1 MRRNSMT
8 EMKRHYKLY
17 KSGSKWVAAAIITV
31 SAGAILLSGNATQSV
46 SADTTAAATVQ
57 TQTDT
62 ETTGQSSTAGDDAQ
76 NAADNHTQSST
87 ATEEDTTPAQSSATA
102 SQATSA
108 TTTSQSQAGSSAAT
122 SGATATSGASA
133 SSSSAAT
140 TTTPAATTSG
150 ASASSSSA
158 ATTTTP
164 TATTSGASASSSSA
178 ATTTTPTVTTSGAS
192 ASSSSAATTT
202 TPAATTTAQA
212 TADATADPGPAN
224 QDTLTKGNVEG
235 LWNEGYQGQ
244 GMVVAVIDSGV
255 QPHADLRLTDDS
267 TAAISKDAAEA
278 AIAKLGYGTYVNSKI
293 PFAYDYVNNDSVNTG
308 TTVSGSTHGEHV
320 AGIIAAN
327 GTVADGATGTSKASV
342 YVKGVAPEAQIL
354 AMQVIDEFP
363 DENANDIS
371 RAIRD
376 AVSMG
381 ANAIQMSLG
390 IGVAEQDL
398 TDEEQA
404 AVQYATDHGVFVS
417 ISASNDANAASIV
430 GSDTPNDI
438 STAYVPKNDSTIA
451 DPGAAASAMTVAAE
465 KSATGADSEM
475 DGFSSWGPMAD
486 YTLKPDIA
494 APGDSVTSTAIDPT
508 TNTQTYAVESG
519 TSMAGPYDA
528 GAALLV
534 MQKLKATRPEL
545 QGADLVKAVKLA
557 LMNAADP
564 MIDLNYPDN
573 YVSPRRQGAGQIDV
587 TKAGNLDVAAEGTN
601 NAGSVSLGKIGQT
614 TSFNVTLTNY
624 GQTTQSYTVD
634 YDGGP
639 LTQVWDT
646 IKGNIVHDQKLAGAA
661 VNSATP
667 TFTLAPGASKVV
679 TFTLALADAVAANQI
694 VEGYLTFKAGDDT
707 QTISVPY
714 LGYFGDLTTEQII
727 DDSANK
733 QGSIFKGGYLVDNN
747 NNPLGVTDAAS
758 LSNLVNSDVTGKYT
772 WGQVPAYIENGKVS
786 FSPNGDG
793 SSDTVYP
800 YVFAKQNLKAVTI
813 QILDANGNLVR
824 VLDKENN
831 TTKSYLQDGSSHNS
845 DLGLSTDMR
854 LDADAFTWDGRIYDQ
869 QTGKYITAPDGRYT
883 YRIVTEQYNDGA
895 EQEQNFD
902 LPVSVDTVAPTLT
915 GLTYAKGQLTA
926 SYNDRGAGFSQ
937 FSDAVLK
944 IGAQEYG
951 VSLDNNGQSNAGT
964 ISFKLTAAQ
973 MAALATSDGQLT
985 LTVTDV
991 AGNHISA
998 SVQAFAGTTSTSATD
1013 TAANVAPQ
1021 FSWQVG
1027 DGSNNHWR
1035 TEGFVQAVSDQTSFT
1050 AYAQVPAG
1058 VDWIVYATDAIAGKV
1073 FPGKVDTATGIVTF
1087 NLTEGAPYGDFVGTV
1102 LYPTANFGEYKRAG
1116 RADGDEMIVFLDAD
1130 GTAGYGHFST
1140 TNPHTVIALRDN
1152 ADAAEDA
1159 TVTTGAPVLSG
1170 RAFADITT
1178 HAQPTAGLSFDKF
1191 NDNTFTLVGADQV
1204 ADVYDPQTGELTI
1217 TGKVADPAGKAMT
1230 VTDATEPTKAVAI
1243 NADGTFS
1250 FTVPFKAAEQQ
1261 SVGYRLTTTTN
1272 NDDGTTASSTAY
1284 GELQIYL
1291 DTVFPTLS
1299 MPQANTLTVDAD
1311 GNYDITTSD
1320 PTFTV
1325 TGTVNDNVNGYRLYT
1340 NGDNVVHQKNL
1351 AGFNNH
1357 VDADAASS
1365 NPYGAADFSQT
1376 YNLLEGDNYFTV
1388 TAVDMVGN
1396 TITKVFHVIRVGAT
1410 SVTPKSQGSKG
1421 TAITSPVVDGGQRG
1435 QAQGAPDV
1443 HPAAPGYKNDGQG
1456 GVQLVPAASQA
1467 GRPQSGAEQG
1477 QSPATT
1483 TAAAM
1488 PATGDT
1494 HSPLAAITSPVVDG
1508 GQRGQA
1514 QGAPDVHPAAP
1525 GYKNDGQGGVQLVPA
1540 ASQVGRP
1547 QSGAGQG
1554 QSPATTTAA
1563 AMPATGDTHSPLAA
1577 IGLAILSVL
1586 GLAGLVSRKRRV

>member
-31 SAGAILLSGNATQSV
+31 SAGAIVLSGNDTQSV
-46 SADTTAAATVQ
+46 AADTTTAATVQ

-62 ETTGQSSTAGDDAQ
+62 GTTGQSSSAGDDAQ

-87 ATEEDTTPAQSSATA
+87 ATAEDMTSAQSSATA
-102 SQATSA
+102 SQATPA

-122 SGATATSGASA
+122 SGATATTA
-133 SSSSAAT
+133 
-140 TTTPAATTSG
+140 TSG

-158 ATTTTP
+158 AT
-164 TATTSGASASSSSA
+164 
-178 ATTTTPTVTTSGAS
+178 V
-192 ASSSSAATTT
+192 T

-376 AVSMG
+376 AVALG

-417 ISASNDANAASIV
+417 ISASNNANAASIV

-564 MIDLNYPDN
+564 MIDLNYPDT

-601 NAGSVSLGKIGQT
+601 NAGSVSLGKIRQT
-614 TSFNVTLTNY
+614 TSFNVTLTNH

-639 LTQVWDT
+639 LTQVRDT
-646 IKGNIVHDQKLAGAA
+646 SNGNIVHDQKLAGAA
-661 VNSATP
+661 VNTATP

-679 TFTLALADAVAANQI
+679 TFTLALADAVAADQI
-694 VEGYLTFKAGDDT
+694 VEGYLTFKAEDDT

-733 QGSIFKGGYLVDNN
+733 QDSIFKGGYLVDNN

-793 SSDTVYP
+793 ASDTVYP

-831 TTKSYLQDGSSHNS
+831 TTKSYLQNGSSYNS

-854 LDADAFTWDGRIYDQ
+854 LDTDAFTWDGRIYDQ

-902 LPVSVDTVAPTLT
+902 LPVAVDTVAPTLT

-926 SYNDRGAGFSQ
+926 SYNDQGAGFSQ

-991 AGNHISA
+991 AGNHTSA
-998 SVQAFAGTTSTSATD
+998 SVQAFAGTTSASATD
-1013 TAANVAPQ
+1013 TAATVAPQ

-1027 DGSNNHWR
+1027 DGSYNRWR
-1035 TEGFVQAVSDQTSFT
+1035 KEGFVQAVSDQTSFT

-1058 VDWIVYATDAIAGKV
+1058 VDWIVYATDAISGKV
-1073 FPGKVDTATGIVTF
+1073 FPGKVDAATGIVTF

-1102 LYPTANFGEYKRAG
+1102 LYPTANFGEYKQAG

-1140 TNPHTVIALRDN
+1140 TNPHTVITLRDN
-1152 ADAAEDA
+1152 ADAAADA

-1261 SVGYRLTTTTN
+1261 SVGYRLTTTTT

-1299 MPQANTLTVDAD
+1299 MPQADTLTVDAD

-1325 TGTVNDNVNGYRLYT
+1325 MGTVNDNVNGYRLYT

-1376 YNLLEGDNYFTV
+1376 YNLLKGDNYFTV

-1396 TITKVFHVIRVGAT
+1396 TITKVFHVVRVDAT
-1410 SVTPKSQGSKG
+1410 SVTPTGDESQGSEG
-1421 TAITSPVVDGGQRG
+1421 TATTSPVVDGGQRG

-1477 QSPATT
+1477 QIPATT
-1483 TAAAM
+1483 TAAVM
-1488 PATGDT
+1488 PATGD
-1494 HSPLAAITSPVVDG
+1494 A
-1508 GQRGQA
+1508 
-1514 QGAPDVHPAAP
+1514 
-1525 GYKNDGQGGVQLVPA
+1525 
-1540 ASQVGRP
+1540 
-1547 QSGAGQG
+1547 
-1554 QSPATTTAA
+1554 
-1563 AMPATGDTHSPLAA
+1563 HSPLAA

-1586 GLAGLVSRKRRV
+1586 GLAGLASRKRRV

>member
-17 KSGSKWVAAAIITV
+17 KSGSKWAAAAIITV
-31 SAGAILLSGNATQSV
+31 SAGAIVLSGSATQSV
-46 SADTTAAATVQ
+46 SADTTAATTVQ

-62 ETTGQSSTAGDDAQ
+62 ETTGQSSPAVDDAQ

-102 SQATSA
+102 SQATPA

-122 SGATATSGASA
+122 SGATAT
-133 SSSSAAT
+133 
-140 TTTPAATTSG
+140 
-150 ASASSSSA
+150 
-158 ATTTTP
+158 
-164 TATTSGASASSSSA
+164 TA
-178 ATTTTPTVTTSGAS
+178 TSGAS

-244 GMVVAVIDSGV
+244 GMVAAVIDSGV

-278 AIAKLGYGTYVNSKI
+278 AIAKLGYGTYINSKI

-417 ISASNDANAASIV
+417 ISASNEANAASIL

-564 MIDLNYPDN
+564 MIDLNYPDT

-614 TSFNVTLTNY
+614 ASFNVTLTNY

-639 LTQVWDT
+639 LTQVRDT
-646 IKGNIVHDQKLAGAA
+646 SKGNIVHDQKLAGAA

-679 TFTLALADAVAANQI
+679 PFTLALADAVAANQI

-733 QGSIFKGGYLVDNN
+733 QDSIFKGGYLVDNN

-793 SSDTVYP
+793 ASDTVYP

-813 QILDANGNLVR
+813 QILDAKGNLVR

-831 TTKSYLQDGSSHNS
+831 TTKSYLKSSHNS

-902 LPVSVDTVAPTLT
+902 LPVAVDTVAPTLT

-926 SYNDRGAGFSQ
+926 SYNDQGAEFSQ

-991 AGNHISA
+991 AGNHTSA
-998 SVQAFAGTTSTSATD
+998 SVQAFAGTTSASATD

-1035 TEGFVQAVSDQTSFT
+1035 TTGFVQAVSDQTSFT
-1050 AYAQVPAG
+1050 AYAQVPSG
-1058 VDWIVYATDAIAGKV
+1058 VDWIVYATDARAGKV

-1116 RADGDEMIVFLDAD
+1116 RAAGDEMIVFLDAD

-1152 ADAAEDA
+1152 ADAAADA

-1217 TGKVADPAGKAMT
+1217 TGKVADPAGKGMT
-1230 VTDATEPTKAVAI
+1230 VTDATEPTKAVVI

-1261 SVGYRLTTTTN
+1261 SVGYRLTTTTT

-1299 MPQANTLTVDAD
+1299 MPQADKLAVDAD

-1396 TITKVFHVIRVGAT
+1396 TITKVFHVVRADAT
-1410 SVTPKSQGSKG
+1410 SVTPKSQGVPDVHPAAPGYKNDGQGGVQLVPAASQAG
-1421 TAITSPVVDGGQRG
+1421 RPQSGAEQGQSPLASSTSPVADAGQRG

-1483 TAAAM
+1483 TAVAL
-1488 PATGDT
+1488 PETGAT
-1494 HSPLAAITSPVVDG
+1494 HSPLAAIVLS
-1508 GQRGQA
+1508 
-1514 QGAPDVHPAAP
+1514 
-1525 GYKNDGQGGVQLVPA
+1525 
-1540 ASQVGRP
+1540 
-1547 QSGAGQG
+1547 
-1554 QSPATTTAA
+1554 
-1563 AMPATGDTHSPLAA
+1563 
-1577 IGLAILSVL
+1577 ILSVL
-1586 GLAGLVSRKRRV
+1586 GLAGLASRKRRV

>member
-17 KSGSKWVAAAIITV
+17 KSGSKWAAAAIITV
-31 SAGAILLSGNATQSV
+31 SAGDIVLSGSATQSV
-46 SADTTAAATVQ
+46 SADTTAATTVQ

-62 ETTGQSSTAGDDAQ
+62 ETTGQSSPAVDDAQ

-102 SQATSA
+102 SQATPA

-122 SGATATSGASA
+122 SGATAT
-133 SSSSAAT
+133 
-140 TTTPAATTSG
+140 
-150 ASASSSSA
+150 
-158 ATTTTP
+158 
-164 TATTSGASASSSSA
+164 TA
-178 ATTTTPTVTTSGAS
+178 TSGAS

-244 GMVVAVIDSGV
+244 GMVAAVIDSGV

-278 AIAKLGYGTYVNSKI
+278 AIAKLGYGTYINSKI

-417 ISASNDANAASIV
+417 ISASNEANAASIL

-564 MIDLNYPDN
+564 MIDLNYPDT

-614 TSFNVTLTNY
+614 ASFNVTLTNY

-639 LTQVWDT
+639 LTQVRDT
-646 IKGNIVHDQKLAGAA
+646 SKGNIVHDQKLAGAA

-679 TFTLALADAVAANQI
+679 PFTLALADAVAANQI

-733 QGSIFKGGYLVDNN
+733 QDSIFKGGYLVDNN

-793 SSDTVYP
+793 ASDTVYP

-813 QILDANGNLVR
+813 QILDAKGNLVR

-831 TTKSYLQDGSSHNS
+831 TTKSYLKSSHNS

-902 LPVSVDTVAPTLT
+902 LPVAVDTVAPTLT

-926 SYNDRGAGFSQ
+926 SYNDQGAEFSQ

-991 AGNHISA
+991 AGNHTSA
-998 SVQAFAGTTSTSATD
+998 SVQAFAGTTSASATD

-1035 TEGFVQAVSDQTSFT
+1035 TTGFVQAVSDQTSFT
-1050 AYAQVPAG
+1050 AYAQVPSG
-1058 VDWIVYATDAIAGKV
+1058 VDWIVYATDARAGKV

-1116 RADGDEMIVFLDAD
+1116 RAAGDEMIVFLDAD

-1152 ADAAEDA
+1152 ADAAADA

-1217 TGKVADPAGKAMT
+1217 TGKVADPAGKGMT
-1230 VTDATEPTKAVAI
+1230 VTDATEPTKAVVI

-1261 SVGYRLTTTTN
+1261 SVGYRLTTTTT

-1299 MPQANTLTVDAD
+1299 MPQADKLAVDAD

-1396 TITKVFHVIRVGAT
+1396 TITKVFHVVRADAT
-1410 SVTPKSQGSKG
+1410 SVTPKSQG
-1421 TAITSPVVDGGQRG
+1421 V
-1435 QAQGAPDV
+1435 PDV

-1477 QSPATT
+1477 QSP
-1483 TAAAM
+1483 
-1488 PATGDT
+1488 
-1494 HSPLAAITSPVVDG
+1494 LASSTSPVADA

-1540 ASQVGRP
+1540 TSQAGRP
-1547 QSGAGQG
+1547 QSGAEQG
-1554 QSPATTTAA
+1554 QSPATTTAVA
-1563 AMPATGDTHSPLAA
+1563 LPETGATHSPLAA
-1577 IGLAILSVL
+1577 IVLSILSVL
-1586 GLAGLVSRKRRV
+1586 GLAGLASRKRRV

>member
-17 KSGSKWVAAAIITV
+17 KSGSKWAAAAIITV
-31 SAGAILLSGNATQSV
+31 SAGAIVLSGSATQSV
-46 SADTTAAATVQ
+46 SADTTAATTVQ

-102 SQATSA
+102 SQATPA

-122 SGATATSGASA
+122 SGATAT
-133 SSSSAAT
+133 
-140 TTTPAATTSG
+140 
-150 ASASSSSA
+150 
-158 ATTTTP
+158 
-164 TATTSGASASSSSA
+164 TA
-178 ATTTTPTVTTSGAS
+178 TSGAS

-244 GMVVAVIDSGV
+244 GMVAAVIDSGV

-278 AIAKLGYGTYVNSKI
+278 AIAKLGYGTYINSKI

-417 ISASNDANAASIV
+417 ISASNEANAASIL

-564 MIDLNYPDN
+564 MIDLNYPDT

-614 TSFNVTLTNY
+614 ASFNVTLTNY

-639 LTQVWDT
+639 LTQVRDT
-646 IKGNIVHDQKLAGAA
+646 SKGNIVHDQKLAGAA

-679 TFTLALADAVAANQI
+679 PFTLALADAVAANQI

-733 QGSIFKGGYLVDNN
+733 QDSIFKGGYLVDNN

-793 SSDTVYP
+793 ASDTVYP

-813 QILDANGNLVR
+813 QILDAKGNLVR

-831 TTKSYLQDGSSHNS
+831 TTKSYLKSSHNS

-902 LPVSVDTVAPTLT
+902 LPVAVDTVAPTLT

-926 SYNDRGAGFSQ
+926 SYNDQGAEFSQ

-991 AGNHISA
+991 AGNHTSA
-998 SVQAFAGTTSTSATD
+998 SVQAFAGTTSASATD

-1035 TEGFVQAVSDQTSFT
+1035 TTGFVQAVSDQTSFT
-1050 AYAQVPAG
+1050 AYAQVPSG
-1058 VDWIVYATDAIAGKV
+1058 VDWIVYATDARAGKV

-1116 RADGDEMIVFLDAD
+1116 RAAGDEMIVFLDAD

-1152 ADAAEDA
+1152 ADAAADA

-1230 VTDATEPTKAVAI
+1230 VTDATEPTKAVVI

-1261 SVGYRLTTTTN
+1261 SVGYRLTTTTT

-1299 MPQANTLTVDAD
+1299 MPQADKLTVDAD

-1396 TITKVFHVIRVGAT
+1396 TITKVFHVVRADAT
-1410 SVTPKSQGSKG
+1410 SVTPKSQG
-1421 TAITSPVVDGGQRG
+1421 V
-1435 QAQGAPDV
+1435 PDV

-1483 TAAAM
+1483 TAVAL
-1488 PATGDT
+1488 PETGAT
-1494 HSPLAAITSPVVDG
+1494 HSPLAAIVLS
-1508 GQRGQA
+1508 
-1514 QGAPDVHPAAP
+1514 
-1525 GYKNDGQGGVQLVPA
+1525 
-1540 ASQVGRP
+1540 
-1547 QSGAGQG
+1547 
-1554 QSPATTTAA
+1554 
-1563 AMPATGDTHSPLAA
+1563 
-1577 IGLAILSVL
+1577 ILSVL
-1586 GLAGLVSRKRRV
+1586 GLAGLASRKRRV

>member
-17 KSGSKWVAAAIITV
+17 KSGSKWAAAAIITV
-31 SAGAILLSGNATQSV
+31 SAGAIVLSGSATQSV
-46 SADTTAAATVQ
+46 SADTTAATMVQ

-87 ATEEDTTPAQSSATA
+87 ATEEDTMPAQSSATA
-102 SQATSA
+102 SQATPA

-122 SGATATSGASA
+122 SGATAT
-133 SSSSAAT
+133 
-140 TTTPAATTSG
+140 
-150 ASASSSSA
+150 
-158 ATTTTP
+158 
-164 TATTSGASASSSSA
+164 TA
-178 ATTTTPTVTTSGAS
+178 TSGAS

-244 GMVVAVIDSGV
+244 GMVAAVIDSGV

-278 AIAKLGYGTYVNSKI
+278 AIAKLGYGTYINSKI

-417 ISASNDANAASIV
+417 ISASNEANAASIV

-564 MIDLNYPDN
+564 MIDLNYPDT

-614 TSFNVTLTNY
+614 ASFNVTLTNY

-639 LTQVWDT
+639 LTQVRDT
-646 IKGNIVHDQKLAGAA
+646 SKGNIVHDQKLAGAA

-679 TFTLALADAVAANQI
+679 PFTLALADAVAANQI

-733 QGSIFKGGYLVDNN
+733 QDSIFKGGYLVDNN

-793 SSDTVYP
+793 ASDTVYP

-813 QILDANGNLVR
+813 QILDAKGNLVR

-831 TTKSYLQDGSSHNS
+831 TTKSYLNSSYNS

-902 LPVSVDTVAPTLT
+902 LPVAVDTVAPTLT

-926 SYNDRGAGFSQ
+926 SYNDQGAGFSQ

-964 ISFKLTAAQ
+964 IRFKLTAAQ

-991 AGNHISA
+991 AGNHTSA
-998 SVQAFAGTTSTSATD
+998 SVQAFAGTTSASATD

-1027 DGSNNHWR
+1027 DGSNIYWP
-1035 TEGFVQAVSDQTSFT
+1035 TKGFVQAVSDQTSFT

-1087 NLTEGAPYGDFVGTV
+1087 NLTEGDPYGDFVGTV
-1102 LYPTANFGEYKRAG
+1102 LYPTAKFGEYKRAG

-1140 TNPHTVIALRDN
+1140 KNPHTVIALRDN
-1152 ADAAEDA
+1152 ADAAADA

-1243 NADGTFS
+1243 NADGMFS
-1250 FTVPFKAAEQQ
+1250 FTVPFKVAEQQ
-1261 SVGYRLTTTTN
+1261 SVGYRLTTTTT

-1299 MPQANTLTVDAD
+1299 MPQADTLTVDAD
-1311 GNYDITTSD
+1311 GTYDITTSD

-1396 TITKVFHVIRVGAT
+1396 TITKVFHVVRVDAT

-1421 TAITSPVVDGGQRG
+1421 TAITSPVVNGGQRG

-1483 TAAAM
+1483 TAAAL
-1488 PATGDT
+1488 PATGE
-1494 HSPLAAITSPVVDG
+1494 
-1508 GQRGQA
+1508 
-1514 QGAPDVHPAAP
+1514 
-1525 GYKNDGQGGVQLVPA
+1525 
-1540 ASQVGRP
+1540 
-1547 QSGAGQG
+1547 
-1554 QSPATTTAA
+1554 
-1563 AMPATGDTHSPLAA
+1563 THSPLAA

-1586 GLAGLVSRKRRV
+1586 GLAGLASRKRRV

>member
-17 KSGSKWVAAAIITV
+17 KSGSKWKAAAIITV
-31 SAGAILLSGNATQSV
+31 SAGAIVLSGNVTQSV
-46 SADTTAAATVQ
+46 AADTTAATVQ

-102 SQATSA
+102 SQATPA

-140 TTTPAATTSG
+140 TTTPAATT
-150 ASASSSSA
+150 
-158 ATTTTP
+158 
-164 TATTSGASASSSSA
+164 TA
-178 ATTTTPTVTTSGAS
+178 TSGAS

-212 TADATADPGPAN
+212 TADATADPGPTN

-267 TAAISKDAAEA
+267 TVAISKDAAEA

-327 GTVADGATGTSKASV
+327 GIVADGATGTSKASV

-417 ISASNDANAASIV
+417 ISASNNANAASIV

-564 MIDLNYPDN
+564 MIDLNYPDT

-639 LTQVWDT
+639 LTQVRDT
-646 IKGNIVHDQKLAGAA
+646 SKGNIVHDQKLAGAA

-667 TFTLAPGASKVV
+667 TFTIAPGASKVV

-733 QGSIFKGGYLVDNN
+733 QDSIFKGGYLVDNN
-747 NNPLGVTDAAS
+747 NNPLGVTDATS

-793 SSDTVYP
+793 ASDTVYP

-831 TTKSYLQDGSSHNS
+831 TTKSYLNDGSSHNS

-902 LPVSVDTVAPTLT
+902 LPVAVDTVAPTLT

-926 SYNDRGAGFSQ
+926 SYNDQGAGFSQ

-951 VSLDNNGQSNAGT
+951 VRLDNNGQSNAGT

-973 MAALATSDGQLT
+973 MAALARSDGQLT

-991 AGNHISA
+991 AGNHTSA
-998 SVQAFAGTTSTSATD
+998 SVQAFAGTTSASATD

-1027 DGSNNHWR
+1027 DGSNNYWR
-1035 TEGFVQAVSDQTSFT
+1035 TMGFVQAVSDQTSFT

-1152 ADAAEDA
+1152 ADAAADA

-1261 SVGYRLTTTTN
+1261 SVGYRLTTTTT

-1299 MPQANTLTVDAD
+1299 MPQADTLTVDAD

-1396 TITKVFHVIRVGAT
+1396 TITKVFHVVRVDAT

-1483 TAAAM
+1483 TAAAL

-1540 ASQVGRP
+1540 ASQAGRP
-1547 QSGAGQG
+1547 QSGAEQG

-1563 AMPATGDTHSPLAA
+1563 ALPATGDTHSPLAA

-1586 GLAGLVSRKRRV
+1586 GLAGLASRKRRV

>member
-17 KSGSKWVAAAIITV
+17 KSGSKWAAAAIITV
-31 SAGAILLSGNATQSV
+31 SAGAIVLSGSATQSV
-46 SADTTAAATVQ
+46 SADTTAATTVQ

-62 ETTGQSSTAGDDAQ
+62 DTTGQSSPAVDDAQ

-102 SQATSA
+102 SQATPA

-122 SGATATSGASA
+122 SGATAT
-133 SSSSAAT
+133 
-140 TTTPAATTSG
+140 
-150 ASASSSSA
+150 
-158 ATTTTP
+158 
-164 TATTSGASASSSSA
+164 TA
-178 ATTTTPTVTTSGAS
+178 TSGAS

-244 GMVVAVIDSGV
+244 GMVAAVIDSGV

-278 AIAKLGYGTYVNSKI
+278 AIAKLGYGTYINSKI

-417 ISASNDANAASIV
+417 ISASNEANAASIL

-564 MIDLNYPDN
+564 MIDLNYPDT

-614 TSFNVTLTNY
+614 ASFNVTLTNY

-639 LTQVWDT
+639 LTQVRDT
-646 IKGNIVHDQKLAGAA
+646 SKGNIVHDQKLAGAA

-679 TFTLALADAVAANQI
+679 PFTLALADAVAANQI

-733 QGSIFKGGYLVDNN
+733 QDSIFKGGYLVDNN

-793 SSDTVYP
+793 ASDTVYP

-813 QILDANGNLVR
+813 QILDAKGNLVR

-831 TTKSYLQDGSSHNS
+831 TTKSYLKSSHNS

-902 LPVSVDTVAPTLT
+902 LPVAVDTVAPTLT

-926 SYNDRGAGFSQ
+926 SYNDQGAEFSQ

-991 AGNHISA
+991 AGNHTSA
-998 SVQAFAGTTSTSATD
+998 SVQAFAGTTSASATD

-1035 TEGFVQAVSDQTSFT
+1035 TTGFVQAVSDQTSFT
-1050 AYAQVPAG
+1050 AYAQVPSG
-1058 VDWIVYATDAIAGKV
+1058 VDWIVYATDARAGKV

-1116 RADGDEMIVFLDAD
+1116 RAAGDEMIVFLDAD

-1152 ADAAEDA
+1152 ADAAADA

-1217 TGKVADPAGKAMT
+1217 TGKVADPAGKGMT
-1230 VTDATEPTKAVAI
+1230 VTDATEPTKAVVI

-1261 SVGYRLTTTTN
+1261 SVGYRLTTTTT

-1299 MPQANTLTVDAD
+1299 MPQADKLAVDAD

-1396 TITKVFHVIRVGAT
+1396 TITKVFHVVRADAT
-1410 SVTPKSQGSKG
+1410 SVTPKSQG
-1421 TAITSPVVDGGQRG
+1421 V
-1435 QAQGAPDV
+1435 PDV

-1477 QSPATT
+1477 QSP
-1483 TAAAM
+1483 
-1488 PATGDT
+1488 
-1494 HSPLAAITSPVVDG
+1494 LASSTSPVADA

-1540 ASQVGRP
+1540 TSQAGRP
-1547 QSGAGQG
+1547 QSGAEQG
-1554 QSPATTTAA
+1554 QSPATTTAVA
-1563 AMPATGDTHSPLAA
+1563 LPETGATHSPLAA
-1577 IGLAILSVL
+1577 IVLSILSVL
-1586 GLAGLVSRKRRV
+1586 GLAGLASRKRRV